1 MKGARCLVTGA
12 AGFIGSHLCRRLANA
27 GAEVH
32 ALVRPGGSRIR
43 IVGLADR
50 VTMHSADLED
60 GAAMALVIEA
70 ARPELVFHLATPTR
84 GGIAPSI
91 DAAQDS
97 IDRILTPLLSFV
109 SALADRA
116 EPPAHFIRAGTIA
129 EYGNSA
135 LPFREDRREAPST
148 PYGAAMLAGTQHLAM
163 LQNTLPFPTVTA
175 RLALTYGPEQDKRF
189 MIPAMLDACQRGEAF
204 KLQRPD
210 DRRDLIHVDD
220 VVGVLLELAER
231 PRAGAT
237 HVNIGTGYAP
247 SMREVGEHM
256 VEITGCRPDLITSAT
271 DAAPDSPSE
280 LRCDNTLAK
289 RLYGWEATIPLH
301 DGLRMLAL
309 ENRTTLA
316 AAGER
321 HG

>member
-12 AGFIGSHLCRRLANA
+12 AGFIGSHLCRRLADS

-32 ALVRPGGSRIR
+32 ALVRPGGSRRR
-43 IVGLADR
+43 ILGLADR
-50 VTMHSADLED
+50 ITMHAADLED
-60 GAAMALVIEA
+60 EPAMAQVIEA
-70 ARPELVFHLATPTR
+70 ARPDLVFHLATPTR

-97 IDRILTPLLSFV
+97 IDRILTPLMSFV
-109 SALADRA
+109 GCLSARA

-135 LPFREDRREAPST
+135 LPFREDRREVPFT

-163 LQNTLPFPTVTA
+163 LQDTLPFPTVTA
-175 RLALTYGPEQDKRF
+175 RLALTYGPDQDKRF
-189 MIPAMLDACQRGEAF
+189 MIPAMLDACERGEAF

-220 VVGVLLELAER
+220 VIDALLILASS
-231 PRAGAT
+231 PRVGAT
-237 HVNIGTGYAP
+237 HVNIATGYAP
-247 SMREVGEHM
+247 SMREVGELM
-256 VEITGCRPDLITSAT
+256 VEVTGCSPDLITNATVAAT
-271 DAAPDSPSE
+271 DGPSE
-280 LRCDNTLAK
+280 LRCDTTLAK
-289 RLYGWEATIPLH
+289 RLYGWEAAIPLH
-301 DGLRMLAL
+301 DGLRMLAQ

>member
-1 MKGARCLVTGA
+1 MSPDPRIP
-12 AGFIGSHLCRRLANA
+12 AGW
-27 GAEVH
+27 
-32 ALVRPGGSRIR
+32 P
-43 IVGLADR
+43 
-50 VTMHSADLED
+50 
-60 GAAMALVIEA
+60 
-70 ARPELVFHLATPTR
+70 
-84 GGIAPSI
+84 
-91 DAAQDS
+91 
-97 IDRILTPLLSFV
+97 
-109 SALADRA
+109 
-116 EPPAHFIRAGTIA
+116 
-129 EYGNSA
+129 A

-163 LQNTLPFPTVTA
+163 LQDTLPFPTVTA

-220 VVGVLLELAER
+220 VVGALLELAES

-237 HVNIGTGYAP
+237 HVNIGTVYAP

-271 DAAPDSPSE
+271 DAAPDGPSE
-280 LRCDNTLAK
+280 LRCDTTLAK

-301 DGLRMLAL
+301 DGLRMLAQ
-309 ENRTTLA
+309 ENRITLA
-316 AAGER
+316 TAGER